1 MLFGCGTCT
10 AQISIVETLPFCDMS
25 KTPTLID
32 MQKSCHHA
40 KNVVNDVYLPYS
52 VFNFKNG
59 TSSGYPRYEA
69 MNIIAPKTNKVHGVG
84 WQCSMSKLFTNYY
97 KTFWR
102 DEVIEN
108 EFTEV
113 VTLSPFD
120 CELMIQ
126 SRRCNNIPMNCVDSS
141 SCQYEGVRVPNYEW
155 LKSHT
160 GVVYKCNFYK
170 RVVTAATINSNLFG
184 VAGCT
189 ADKLYCHLH
198 DSIVIWKADVIDRCA
213 FDVLLRTD
221 LELIED
227 NVLVD
232 WKNHLLF
239 KIIDTASLN
248 CAQRKNA
255 VESNDTHGNSVSL
268 NNGTLFQKT
277 GACELSDTK
286 CV

>member
-1 MLFGCGTCT
+1 
-10 AQISIVETLPFCDMS
+10 
-25 KTPTLID
+25 
-32 MQKSCHHA
+32 
-40 KNVVNDVYLPYS
+40 
-52 VFNFKNG
+52 
-59 TSSGYPRYEA
+59 
-69 MNIIAPKTNKVHGVG
+69 
-84 WQCSMSKLFTNYY
+84 
-97 KTFWR
+97 
-102 DEVIEN
+102 
-108 EFTEV
+108 
-113 VTLSPFD
+113 
-120 CELMIQ
+120 MIQ
-126 SRRCNNIPMNCVDSS
+126 SRRCNNIPMTCVDSS

-189 ADKLYCHLH
+189 AYKLYCHLH

-248 CAQRKNA
+248 CAVANTG
-255 VESNDTHGNSVSL
+255 SNFVGNISVFHSAEGFYLSQHKFFHSQSVVKGDSL
-268 NNGTLFQKT
+268 LSSQEFLFAERDFTDRNVYNMSTITFHITCSVKV
-277 GACELSDTK
+277 K
-286 CV
+286 